1 MMTKK
6 KEEKYEP
13 PLFSSRLTI
22 EDVSSNMFLMLSEST
37 NIKEKTIRSR

>member
-13 PLFSSRLTI
+13 PLFGSRLTI
-22 EDVSSNMFLMLSEST
+22 EDFGSNLFSMLSESS
-37 NIKEKTIRSR
+37 IIR